1 MEQVAQILRLLGD
14 ETRLRILVLLSLHP
28 LNVSELTTILGVAQS
43 GVSRHLGHLRKLG
56 LIQEQKAGVWTYY
69 QLCGVEIGD
78 EQLQLLWT
86 YVYRQLAE
94 LEDPFNDQVRL
105 QEVIRQRE
113 LTGPGLNE
121 RLLEPGQTW
130 YAWSRL
136 LGMLIRFQR
145 LQTTDMHEKN
155 KGRVI
160 VDLGCGDGSLT
171 VEMGRFAERV
181 IGVDYNSEVLASARQ
196 RTDRMGL
203 KNVDFLA
210 EDVGN
215 LSLEPQSVDI
225 AVFSQSLHHLDDPLS
240 GIQQTFRL
248 LRPGGV
254 IAVMELGAHEQIWV
268 LEKLKHKWLG
278 FEQEHMLKMMKE
290 SGFSNLRE
298 EILPQSR
305 GELFRII
312 LAMGVKN

>member
-69 QLCGVEIGD
+69 QLCGPEIGN

-86 YVYRQLAE
+86 YVHRQLAE

-136 LGMLIRFQR
+136 LGMLIRFQK
-145 LQTTDMHEKN
+145 QVHNHEERE
-155 KGRVI
+155 GLVML
-160 VDLGCGDGSLT
+160 DLGCGDGSLT

-181 IGVDYNSEVLASARQ
+181 IGVDYNPELLASARQ
-196 RTDRMGL
+196 RMDRLGL
-203 KNVDFLA
+203 ENIDLLA
-210 EDVGN
+210 EDVN
-215 LSLEPQSVDI
+215 SLSLEKQSVDV
-225 AVFSQSLHHLDDPLS
+225 AVFSQSLHHLDNPLMAS
-240 GIQQTFRL
+240 IRL
-248 LRPGGV
+248 FDCFVRVG
-254 IAVMELGAHEQIWV
+254 
-268 LEKLKHKWLG
+268 
-278 FEQEHMLKMMKE
+278 
-290 SGFSNLRE
+290 
-298 EILPQSR
+298 
-305 GELFRII
+305 
-312 LAMGVKN
+312 